1 MDYNYSSVKRRSVKS
16 SGKEGR
22 SALRLTV
29 CLGIFAAAFAVK
41 TLFPSAAGRLGGEV
55 LDTINDSADYRA
67 VFSAIGSFVSG
78 ETTLGEAIAVIK
90 SGNGAVEAQALSDE
104 VQKEDKNAFAGSGM
118 AEHKLQSMY
127 LQLLEQRLRA
137 TNEASA
143 EQTFAGE
150 QAAEQHEAE
159 ETLPENVS
167 EAEAQLPFAYTMP
180 VTGTKTSDFGY
191 RIHPID
197 KSEKFHYGTDFAAA
211 EGTDITAFADG
222 RVVASG
228 VSETAGKY
236 LIISHGDGW
245 VTQYFHCSE
254 VYKTGGSEVKA
265 GDTIAAVGQT
275 GAATG
280 PNLHFELLHDGVYYD
295 PWKILDEES

>member
-1 MDYNYSSVKRRSVKS
+1 MDYNYSNIKRRRTESRR
-16 SGKEGR
+16 SGGR
-22 SALRLTV
+22 SAMRLTV
-29 CLGIFAAAFAVK
+29 CLVIFAAAFVIK
-41 TLFPSAAGRLGGEV
+41 TFFPSAAGRLGGEV
-55 LDTINDSADYRA
+55 LDAISGSADYRA
-67 VFSAIGSFVSG
+67 AFSAIGSFVSG

-90 SGNGAVEAQALSDE
+90 GESGAVEAQARADE
-104 VQKEDKNAFAGSGM
+104 AEQEKSAFAGSGM

-127 LQLLEQRLRA
+127 LKLLEQRLRTSA
-137 TNEASA
+137 GENA

-150 QAAEQHEAE
+150 QAVERHEAE
-159 ETLPENVS
+159 EAFPENVS
-167 EAEAQLPFAYTMP
+167 GAEAQLPFAYAIP
-180 VTGTKTSDFGY
+180 VEGTKSSDFGY
-191 RIHPID
+191 RVHPID
-197 KSEKFHYGTDFAAA
+197 NSEKFHYGTDFAAA

-236 LIISHGDGW
+236 LVISHGDGW

-254 VYKTGGSEVKA
+254 VYETGGSEVKM
-265 GDTIAAVGQT
+265 GDTVAAVGQT